1 MAQLTNQSPVTT
13 VKPLGGVQ
21 KPIILTKAQSKKD
34 SNTSSASGLK
44 TASSSEN
51 RSLGN
56 SSSSTA
62 SETVGKPS
70 KMPPSRRTGDRSGS
84 GVVSETRTAKNETK
98 VTSAPGKGEKNGG
111 AEEEVCVETQSKEAV
126 TDSGAMDKPP
136 STYISTKVSISSA
149 HKSSLVSMCKDAQEE
164 EAIAQNVQV
173 GKEKVK
179 NGEPSSRAS
188 ATPPPSSSPSNSEDK
203 SAQTTVSKMNSPT
216 SQTVTQTVN
225 QLVSPIIFPLPQ
237 WMVTLSACKA
247 GSVVMTTVQSS
258 LSTSTAKTTPTL
270 ASTPVSS
277 STVVTV
283 SDEIEVDKDDT
294 TTTIEDTQ
302 MEVDNDNKTKEASRS
317 EIKTGSDDEIGGGN
331 RVEVDKDEKK
341 NEQDTISAS
350 DYVEVV
356 DDEKETSGKGHAHLD
371 VPIPQIDQT
380 EVGVDLE
387 DPLVGVKSRDKHVTE
402 QGDPK
407 SILLTTPT
415 HRRPT
420 EDGCPTGILKHVSQF
435 DTPSSTTKVCVCVL
449 CVCVCVCV
457 RTCVCACALVCVC
470 VRVRLRVCE

>member
-1 MAQLTNQSPVTT
+1 
-13 VKPLGGVQ
+13 
-21 KPIILTKAQSKKD
+21 
-34 SNTSSASGLK
+34 
-44 TASSSEN
+44 
-51 RSLGN
+51 
-56 SSSSTA
+56 
-62 SETVGKPS
+62 
-70 KMPPSRRTGDRSGS
+70 MPPSRRTVDRSGS
-84 GVVSETRTAKNETK
+84 GVVSETSTAKNETK
-98 VTSAPGKGEKNGG
+98 VTSAPDKGEKNGG
-111 AEEEVCVETQSKEAV
+111 AEKEVCVETQSKEAV

-136 STYISTKVSISSA
+136 STDISSKESISSA
-149 HKSSLVSMCKDAQEE
+149 HKSSLVSMCDAQEE

-216 SQTVTQTVN
+216 SQTVAQTVN

-247 GSVVMTTVQSS
+247 GPVVMTTVQSS

-283 SDEIEVDKDDT
+283 SDEVEVDKDDT

-331 RVEVDKDEKK
+331 RVEVDKDERKD
-341 NEQDTISAS
+341 EHGTISAS

-356 DDEKETSGKGHAHLD
+356 DDEKETSGKDHAHLD
-371 VPIPQIDQT
+371 VPIPQTDQT

-435 DTPSSTTKVCVCVL
+435 DTPSSTTKVCVCVCVRAYMRACVRARVSVSV

-457 RTCVCACALVCVC
+457 SKRMQQDCCVLHCCDIITL
-470 VRVRLRVCE
+470 